1 MIGLKR
7 IFKIIILMV
16 LVMVVLIAGFTVFTQ
31 SKLKALVQ
39 TPIPSV
45 ALDTI
50 DDGIYEGNYSV
61 FPVTVK
67 LNVTVKGHEITE
79 ILILEHVNGQGG
91 KAEVIA
97 DQVIEKQ
104 SLQVDIISGATYSS
118 KVILKALENAL
129 TGKAK

>member
-7 IFKIIILMV
+7 IFKLIILIV
-16 LVMVVLIAGFTVFTQ
+16 LVMFVFIAGFTVITQ
-31 SKLKALVQ
+31 NKLNKLVEM
-39 TPIPSV
+39 PISNV
-45 ALDTI
+45 ALETI
-50 DDGIYEGNYSV
+50 DDGIYEGNYNV

-79 ILILEHVNGQGG
+79 ILILEHINGQGG
-91 KAEVIA
+91 KAEAIA

-104 SLQVDIISGATYSS
+104 SLQVDIVSGATYSS

-129 TGKAK
+129 LKDAK

>member
-1 MIGLKR
+1 MKR

-67 LNVTVKGHEITE
+67 LNVTVKGHEIME

-91 KAEVIA
+91 KAEAIA

-129 TGKAK
+129 TGEAK

>member
-91 KAEVIA
+91 KAEAIA

>member
-1 MIGLKR
+1 MKR

-91 KAEVIA
+91 KAEAIA
-97 DQVIEKQ
+97 DQVIENQ

>member
-1 MIGLKR
+1 MKR

-91 KAEVIA
+91 KAEAIA